1 MLSKDRKVLQS
12 IYLKV
17 KSLQILQ
24 SVAKFYKK
32 VKVCKFCRACKY
44 GRIFT
49 NVAEFTVLSNIAGSL
64 RLCRCCNRFQKKK
77 KDRKKKCNVAQPTV
91 MAELSK
97 CRSAFSVA
105 NIAVPS
111 NIAKCCRVL
120 YKRQQEVCNVCRAYR
135 CDGSFKYCSAFNGC
149 NYFTDLKNV
158 ANVAKTFRNK
168 KANIAEPT
176 DMVELSNVAM
186 LSYVANIT
194 VPSKYCNM
202 LQS

>member
-1 MLSKDRKVLQS
+1 
-12 IYLKV
+12 
-17 KSLQILQ
+17 
-24 SVAKFYKK
+24 
-32 VKVCKFCRACKY
+32 
-44 GRIFT
+44 
-49 NVAEFTVLSNIAGSL
+49 
-64 RLCRCCNRFQKKK
+64 
-77 KDRKKKCNVAQPTV
+77 

-97 CRSAFSVA
+97 CCSAFSVA

-120 YKRQQEVCNVCRAYR
+120 YKRKQEVCNVCRAYR

-149 NYFTDLKNV
+149 NYFADLKNV

-202 LQS
+202 LQNSKKKNKCVKFAKLAEPSNVAELSKCYSAFKCCKCCKDLKNVANVANFLEKKEKERKNMHMLRSLQKEQNFQIFAGFKMLRILQSSQEF